1 MLFFKYV
8 SDRYKGQKFAEFTIS
23 KGASFED
30 LIEAKGKSDVG
41 ERADKI
47 IQKFLEDN
55 QLIGSLPD
63 VSFNN
68 ADELG
73 SGKELV
79 DKVSGLIGVFQNPAI
94 DFKNNRASGD
104 DIIGDAYEY
113 FMMKFAQESGKSK
126 GQFYTP
132 SEVSRIIARLI
143 GIADIKESPNKKWTL
158 YDPAAGSGSLLIR
171 AADEAPVNAN
181 GDSIVTIFGQESDR
195 ATAGLAK
202 MNLILHQKGTGEIQR
217 GNTLSSPKFI
227 DEFGELKKFDFIV
240 MNPPFSDKDWSD
252 GIKTTEDEYKRFDGY
267 GIPPEKNGDYAWF
280 LHVLKSLDSNGKA
293 GFVMP
298 HGVLFR
304 GNSEETIRQQIL
316 KKRYIKAIISLPAN
330 LFYGTGIPACI
341 IILDKENTDTREDI
355 FLIDASRGF
364 KKDGNK
370 NRLREQDIEK
380 IVQTYT
386 NRVEIKGYSKIVKYT
401 DVLDENTNNGN
412 LNVPRYIQKIDETL
426 PQNIAA
432 HLKGGIPETDIE
444 SLEKLWNIAPE
455 LKNIIF
461 KCIDE
466 VHKVYHLALASSEI
480 ESAIGEDINIL
491 AEKDNEII
499 KLFSAWKN
507 SVKNILLGITQT
519 TIPKDLIREISMSLL
534 QKYEEAK
541 LLDNYDVYDCLLNYW
556 NAKLQDDVYTIKV
569 AGYDV
574 ARELEYEYGQKKKKD
589 ENGKI
594 VKDENGDAV
603 MEDDTT
609 KVKSFEGAL
618 IPKEII
624 ESEFFADK
632 LSHLNSLIEQSATIE
647 GELDEMIEEES
658 GEEGLL
664 KEVLNDKGDG
674 IPKANINDSRVVIIT
689 DRDELDDQIESLFFD
704 VGENVTRAKS
714 CANLREILD
723 KNEDNIVCSLIHKY
737 GHNAGKQADIDQYRK
752 ELIKDLP
759 AGFKAKGNIIAFIDE
774 CHRTNSGKL
783 HEAVKA
789 LMPDAVLIGF
799 TGTPLLKKDKQTSLE
814 IFGTYIHTYKFDE
827 GVEDG
832 VVLDLR
838 YEARDVDQD
847 LSNKDKLDL
856 WFENKTMGLTE
867 RAKIQLKQS
876 WTSIN
881 KLYSSKQRLEKIAAD
896 IVFDMSLKPRL
907 KDDRG
912 TAMLVA
918 NSIYE
923 ACRYWEIFMSM
934 GFTKCAIVTS
944 YEPTTQSVRTATS
957 DLSQESEEEYKKSI
971 YERMLGGN
979 GYSGD
984 LEIALIPEWF
994 RTDIL
999 KEELDKNGV
1008 LVENSNITE
1017 TEKFALPM
1025 HHDLW
1030 WKELF
1035 GCYYGGI

>member
-1 MLFFKYV
+1 MAVKKSELYSLLWEACNKLRGGVEPARYKDYVLVLLFFKYV

-202 MNLILHQKGTGEIQR
+202 MNL
-217 GNTLSSPKFI
+217 
-227 DEFGELKKFDFIV
+227 
-240 MNPPFSDKDWSD
+240 
-252 GIKTTEDEYKRFDGY
+252 
-267 GIPPEKNGDYAWF
+267 
-280 LHVLKSLDSNGKA
+280 
-293 GFVMP
+293 
-298 HGVLFR
+298 
-304 GNSEETIRQQIL
+304 
-316 KKRYIKAIISLPAN
+316 
-330 LFYGTGIPACI
+330 
-341 IILDKENTDTREDI
+341 
-355 FLIDASRGF
+355 
-364 KKDGNK
+364 
-370 NRLREQDIEK
+370 
-380 IVQTYT
+380 
-386 NRVEIKGYSKIVKYT
+386 
-401 DVLDENTNNGN
+401 
-412 LNVPRYIQKIDETL
+412 
-426 PQNIAA
+426 
-432 HLKGGIPETDIE
+432 
-444 SLEKLWNIAPE
+444 
-455 LKNIIF
+455 
-461 KCIDE
+461 
-466 VHKVYHLALASSEI
+466 
-480 ESAIGEDINIL
+480 
-491 AEKDNEII
+491 
-499 KLFSAWKN
+499 
-507 SVKNILLGITQT
+507 
-519 TIPKDLIREISMSLL
+519 
-534 QKYEEAK
+534 
-541 LLDNYDVYDCLLNYW
+541 
-556 NAKLQDDVYTIKV
+556 

-674 IPKANINDSRVVIIT
+674 IPKANLNKRLK
-689 DRDELDDQIESLFFD
+689 ELDDKKSSPIVDALTSLVSLFAD
-704 VGENVTRAKS
+704 GNTAKMEKIIS
-714 CANLREILD
+714 EMPELEIYELRN
-723 KNEDNIVCSLIHKY
+723 KN
-737 GHNAGKQADIDQYRK
+737 GKF
-752 ELIKDLP
+752 
-759 AGFKAKGNIIAFIDE
+759 GKAKLQSAVKVASQEAKVPELFIDE
-774 CHRTNSGKL
+774 YNALIKYHTKL
-783 HEAVKA
+783 AEKEAIDKEIKTARAKLDDLIVAKY
-789 LMPDAVLIGF
+789 AVLTDEEIKY
-799 TGTPLLKKDKQTSLE
+799 LLFEKKWMAKLNQDVS
-814 IFGTYIHTYKFDE
+814 DE
-827 GVEDG
+827 VEQ
-832 VVLDLR
+832 VLNNLSSRVLLIARR
-838 YEARDVDQD
+838 YEHT
-847 LSNKDKLDL
+847 LS
-856 WFENKTMGLTE
+856 EIEEKTSKS
-867 RAKIQLKQS
+867 RA
-876 WTSIN
+876 
-881 KLYSSKQRLEKIAAD
+881 A
-896 IVFDMSLKPRL
+896 VMSAL
-907 KDDRG
+907 
-912 TAMLVA
+912 
-918 NSIYE
+918 
-923 ACRYWEIFMSM
+923 
-934 GFTKCAIVTS
+934 
-944 YEPTTQSVRTATS
+944 
-957 DLSQESEEEYKKSI
+957 
-971 YERMLGGN
+971 ERM
-979 GYSGD
+979 GYK
-984 LEIALIPEWF
+984 W
-994 RTDIL
+994 
-999 KEELDKNGV
+999 
-1008 LVENSNITE
+1008 
-1017 TEKFALPM
+1017 
-1025 HHDLW
+1025 
-1030 WKELF
+1030 
-1035 GCYYGGI
+1035 